1 MAVEAACAVS
11 YRRAATEINDLTG
24 LRLSHESVWRIVQD
38 AGSWERERV
47 EKLAAAAKAENGAG
61 AYETPVL
68 YEEMDGVYLAL
79 QGQDRKEYG
88 SSKELKLSIAYSGI
102 HEDANE
108 RRSLENKVSCA
119 GFEEAKIFRDHAEG
133 VVASYYSVDK
143 IKRRV
148 FNSDGGA
155 WLQRNMVPDCIYQ
168 LDLFHRN

>member
-1 MAVEAACAVS
+1 MAYCA
-11 YRRAATEINDLTG
+11 EEN
-24 LRLSHESVWRIVQD
+24 
-38 AGSWERERV
+38 
-47 EKLAAAAKAENGAG
+47 LAAAAKAENGTG
-61 AYETPVL
+61 TYETLVL

-102 HEDANE
+102 HEDANG
-108 RRSLENKVSCA
+108 RRRLENKVSCA